1 MTPPSGGARRVVPHS
16 AFALLF
22 VMSTALCPAWESTL
36 YGPGWQGTPSLSFET
51 DKIIQ
56 DFSYAGYRRGE
67 LPLPSQPPG
76 LIYDAVAGYGADPTG
91 AADSTV
97 AIQNAINAA
106 SAAGGGIVYLPPGV
120 FRISPQSANTYALQ
134 ISTGGVV
141 LRGAGADQTFL
152 LNTGT
157 VMRNSNIISVT
168 GPGSAAWATV
178 TNPVTA
184 ITADL
189 PGPVTELP
197 VESVAGFAV
206 GDYIIVRADPG
217 DAWATEHFE
226 DGWVGYAA
234 GSFGRLMYLRQIVA
248 IDAGNQRITID
259 IPTRYTLKTRDNA
272 RIYKKTT
279 LITETGLEDF
289 SIGNTQHPGTGG
301 WGENDYTV
309 EGLSAYDV
317 HASYAIRM
325 TRVRDG
331 WIRNVR
337 TYQPA
342 GNTTTTH
349 ILNNGILLT
358 ECTRVTVRNCHF
370 QRPQYGGGGGAGYM
384 YRLQNSGDCL
394 LQDSVAEFCRHG
406 IVFSHMATSGNVIHA
421 CLDKTTGK
429 QTGNTG
435 NQNTSG
441 RGSDHHMHFSHSN
454 LIDTCVADDSW
465 FEARY
470 RPFGTAPLHNL
481 TSAHGVYW
489 NTEGRPSGRAYVVH
503 SQQSRY
509 GYVIGTRGAVTTVKT
524 DGTSTAKTNPV
535 DHVEGVGLG
544 DSLTPFS
551 LFREQRRRRLGL
563 PSIDTMN
570 RVTLFFPQSTT
581 SIAPTVRYGDSTVP
595 PSDAAFEWEQSGGP
609 GPVTLEPTA
618 GPGLSAAFVV
628 PGIHTLNLTVSRHGG
643 EGDDWAVSA
652 PVEVQVLPPGWQQ
665 GELTAAAD
673 AHVQLGTPESI
684 YNSGQLWMKN
694 AGLNNS
700 VNREIFMRF
709 DLSDLDGRVVREAVL
724 EMHAT
729 DPDTGATAQTHW
741 VADDAW
747 SETALT
753 WSNRPAATL
762 LLQAWPLA
770 ADFMQRIDLTA
781 RVKTEAAGDGAMSL
795 RHSIVSQS
803 NPATI
808 FKYASREAA
817 NPALRPRL
825 AVLHSEDWPNYVQW
839 IASFAA
845 VSSDRRDPSI
855 DVDGDGRAN
864 LEEYAMRSLPHVP
877 DTSPAGLRLVR
888 TGGGGWYLVFP
899 GGANLPPG
907 VYPQLQH
914 RADLSGAGWETLPRV
929 TVATAG
935 ADLVFTPTGLPAGA
949 PSGFFRLR
957 LLLVDSG

>member
-1 MTPPSGGARRVVPHS
+1 MSSPPGGARRVASHFIFV
-16 AFALLF
+16 FLQ
-22 VMSTALCPAWESTL
+22 VMSAALCPAWESEL
-36 YGPGWQGTPSLSFET
+36 YGPGWQATPSLSFET

-76 LIYDAVAGYGADPTG
+76 LTYDAVAGYGADPTG
-91 AADSTV
+91 TTDSTA

-120 FRISPQSANTYALQ
+120 FRISPQGANSYALQ
-134 ISTGGVV
+134 ISAGGVV
-141 LRGAGADQTFL
+141 LRVAGAEQTFL
-152 LNTGT
+152 LNTKT

-184 ITADL
+184 ITEDL

-206 GDYIIVRADPG
+206 GDFIIVRADPG
-217 DAWATEHFE
+217 DAWATEHLE

-234 GSFGRLMYLRQIVA
+234 GSFGRLMYLRQIMA
-248 IDAGNQRITID
+248 IDAANQRITID

-279 LITETGLEDF
+279 LITESGLEDF
-289 SIGNTQHPGTGG
+289 SIGNTQHPGTSG
-301 WGENDYTV
+301 WGESDYTV
-309 EGLSAYDV
+309 EGRSAYDV

-325 TRVRDG
+325 LRVRDG

-337 TYQPA
+337 SYQPA

-358 ECTRVTVRNCHF
+358 ECTRVTVKNCHF

-441 RGSDHHMHFSHSN
+441 RGSDYHMHFSHSN

-489 NTEGRPSGRAYVVH
+489 NTEGRPSSRAYVVH

-544 DSLTPFS
+544 DMLTPFS

-563 PSIDTMN
+563 PSIDTMD
-570 RVTLFFPQSTT
+570 RVTLFFPQNTT

-609 GPVTLEPTA
+609 GPATLEPAA

-628 PGIHTLNLTVSRHGG
+628 PGIHTLNLTVRRHGNA
-643 EGDDWAVSA
+643 GDDWAVSA
-652 PVEVQVLPPGWQQ
+652 PVEVQVLPPGWAQ
-665 GELTAAAD
+665 GELTASAD
-673 AHVQLGTPESI
+673 AHVQQGMPETV
-684 YNSGQLWMKN
+684 YNSTDLWMKYV
-694 AGLNNS
+694 GVSNS

-709 DLSDLDGRVVREAVL
+709 DLSGFAGRVVREAVL

-729 DPDTGATAQTHW
+729 VPDTSATAQTHW

-747 SETALT
+747 AESTLT
-753 WSNRPAATL
+753 WNNKPAATS
-762 LLQAWPLA
+762 LLQTWPLA
-770 ADFMQRIDLTA
+770 ADYVQRIDLTA
-781 RVKTEAAGDGAMSL
+781 RVNAEAAGDGAMS
-795 RHSIVSQS
+795 R
-803 NPATI
+803 
-808 FKYASREAA
+808 
-817 NPALRPRL
+817 
-825 AVLHSEDWPNYVQW
+825 
-839 IASFAA
+839 
-845 VSSDRRDPSI
+845 
-855 DVDGDGRAN
+855 G
-864 LEEYAMRSLPHVP
+864 
-877 DTSPAGLRLVR
+877 
-888 TGGGGWYLVFP
+888 
-899 GGANLPPG
+899 
-907 VYPQLQH
+907 
-914 RADLSGAGWETLPRV
+914 
-929 TVATAG
+929 
-935 ADLVFTPTGLPAGA
+935 
-949 PSGFFRLR
+949 
-957 LLLVDSG
+957 

>member
-1 MTPPSGGARRVVPHS
+1 MSSPPGGARRVAPH
-16 AFALLF
+16 FIFVFLQ
-22 VMSTALCPAWESTL
+22 VMSAALCPAWESEL
-36 YGPGWQGTPSLSFET
+36 YSPGWQATPSLSFET

-76 LIYDAVAGYGADPTG
+76 LTYDAVAGYGADPTG
-91 AADSTV
+91 TTDSTA

-120 FRISPQSANTYALQ
+120 FRISPQGANTYALQ
-134 ISTGGVV
+134 ISAGGVV
-141 LRGAGADQTFL
+141 LRGAGAEQTFL
-152 LNTGT
+152 LNTKT

-178 TNPVTA
+178 TNPVTV
-184 ITADL
+184 ITEDL

-197 VESVAGFAV
+197 VASVTGFAV
-206 GDYIIVRADPG
+206 GDFIIVRADPG
-217 DAWATEHFE
+217 DAWATEHLE

-248 IDAGNQRITID
+248 IDAANQRITID
-259 IPTRYTLKTRDNA
+259 IPTRYTLKMRDNA

-279 LITETGLEDF
+279 LITESGLEDF
-289 SIGNTQHPGTGG
+289 SIGNVQHPGTSG
-301 WGENDYTV
+301 WGENDYTM
-309 EGLSAYDV
+309 EGRPAYDV

-325 TRVRDG
+325 LRVRDG

-349 ILNNGILLT
+349 ILNNGVLLT
-358 ECTRVTVRNCHF
+358 ECTRVTVKNCHF

-489 NTEGRPSGRAYVVH
+489 NTEGRPSSRAYVVH

-524 DGTSTAKTNPV
+524 DGTSTEKTNPV

-563 PSIDTMN
+563 PLIDTMD
-570 RVTLFFPQSTT
+570 RITLFFPQNTT
-581 SIAPTVRYGDSTVP
+581 SITPTVRYGDSTVP
-595 PSDAAFEWEQSGGP
+595 PSDAAFEWEQSTGP

-618 GPGLSAAFVV
+618 GPGVSAAFVV
-628 PGIHTLNLTVSRHGG
+628 PGIQTLNLTVRRHGDA
-643 EGDDWAVSA
+643 GDDWAVSS
-652 PVEVQVLPPGWQQ
+652 PVEVQVLPPGWAQ
-665 GELTAAAD
+665 GELTASAD
-673 AHVQLGTPESI
+673 AHVQQGMPDTT
-684 YNSGQLWMKN
+684 YNSAVLWMKN
-694 AGLNNS
+694 VGASNS

-709 DLSDLDGRVVREAVL
+709 DLTALADRVVHEAVL
-724 EMHAT
+724 KMHAT
-729 DPDTGATAQTHW
+729 DPDTAANAQTHW

-753 WSNRPAATL
+753 WNNKPAATL
-762 LLQAWPLA
+762 LLQTWPLA
-770 ADFMQRIDLTA
+770 ADYVQRIDLTA
-781 RVKTEAAGDGAMSL
+781 RVHTEAAGDGAISL
-795 RHSIVSQS
+795 RHSVVSQS
-803 NPATI
+803 NSATI
-808 FKYASREAA
+808 FRYASREAA

-825 AVLHSEDWPNYVQW
+825 AVLHSEDWPTYDQW
-839 IASFAA
+839 IAGFAG
-845 VSSDRRDPSI
+845 VSPDRRGPSI
-855 DVDGDGRAN
+855 DVDGDGRSN
-864 LEEYAMRSLPHVP
+864 LEEYALRSLPYVP
-877 DTSPAGLRLVR
+877 DNSPAVLRLVR
-888 TGGGGWYLVFP
+888 TGGGGWYLTFP

-914 RADLSGAGWETLPRV
+914 RTTLSGAGWEALPRV
-929 TVATAG
+929 TITTAG
-935 ADLVFTPTGLPAGA
+935 DDLVFTPTGLPPGA
-949 PSGFFRLR
+949 PTGFFRLR
-957 LLLVDSG
+957 LLLVDPE